1 MYVYIEKEQREK
13 SLRDSK
19 SSDGTDAYYL
29 AAIRSKMNT
38 PVLKDDH
45 HHSTI
50 QSNVLMNTLA
60 MNNLS
65 MNNLAMSNSISNQ
78 AMLSDD
84 PSSTGLGSKPTTGTS
99 LSTSRVDTTRDSLSG
114 SSKARK
120 TIALPTMRG
129 SGSTTTVQT
138 AKSSVKK

>member
-1 MYVYIEKEQREK
+1 MYAYIEKEQREK

-19 SSDGTDAYYL
+19 ASDGTDAYYL
-29 AAIRSKMNT
+29 AAIRSKLNT

-60 MNNLS
+60 MNNLA
-65 MNNLAMSNSISNQ
+65 MNNSLSNQ
-78 AMLSDD
+78 AMPSDD
-84 PSSTGLGSKPTTGTS
+84 PSSTGIGSKPTTGTS
-99 LSTSRVDTTRDSLSG
+99 LPTSRVDTTRDSLSG
-114 SSKARK
+114 GSKARK

-129 SGSTTTVQT
+129 SGSTTTVLT

>member
-1 MYVYIEKEQREK
+1 MYAYLEKEQREK

-19 SSDGTDAYYL
+19 ASDGTDAYYL
-29 AAIRSKMNT
+29 AAIRSKLNT

-60 MNNLS
+60 MNNLAI
-65 MNNLAMSNSISNQ
+65 NNSLSNQ
-78 AMLSDD
+78 AMPSDD
-84 PSSTGLGSKPTTGTS
+84 PSSTGIGSKPTTGTS
-99 LSTSRVDTTRDSLSG
+99 LSTSRVDTTTRDSVSG
-114 SSKARK
+114 GSKARK

-129 SGSTTTVQT
+129 SGSTTTVLT